1 MYETGEIVM
10 NTQIPLQNDR
20 DVTSH
25 IIALRGQKVIID
37 TDLAC
42 IYGVEPKVLNQ
53 SVKRN
58 MERFPSDFMFALTQE
73 EWRDLSALRSQ
84 IVTLKRGEHSKY
96 PPKAFTEH
104 GAIMAANVLSSP
116 QAIEMSVFVVRAFV
130 KLREQFLNRAEIE
143 KRLEKI
149 ENALSGHDAALRE
162 LYQRIRPL
170 ILPPQDP
177 PRKPIGF
184 SVRESRSSYT
194 TVKPRRR

>member
-1 MYETGEIVM
+1 M

>member
-1 MYETGEIVM
+1 MHTTM
-10 NTQIPLQNDR
+10 PLQNEH

-25 IIALRGQKVIID
+25 IVTLRGQKVILD
-37 TDLAC
+37 ADLAR

-53 SVKRN
+53 AVKRN
-58 MERFPSDFMFALTQE
+58 IERFPSDFMFALTQE
-73 EWRDLSALRSQ
+73 EWGDLSALRSQ

-130 KLREQFLNRAEIE
+130 KLREQLMNRAEIE
-143 KRLEKI
+143 KRLSKI
-149 ENALSGHDAALRE
+149 ENDLSGHDAVLRE

-177 PRKPIGF
+177 PRQRIGF
-184 SVRESRSSYT
+184 SVKESHAAYT
-194 TVKPRRR
+194 TGKTRR

>member
-1 MYETGEIVM
+1 M

-37 TDLAC
+37 ADLAC

-84 IVTLKRGEHSKY
+84 IVTLKRGK
-96 PPKAFTEH
+96 
-104 GAIMAANVLSSP
+104 
-116 QAIEMSVFVVRAFV
+116 
-130 KLREQFLNRAEIE
+130 
-143 KRLEKI
+143 KR
-149 ENALSGHDAALRE
+149 
-162 LYQRIRPL
+162 
-170 ILPPQDP
+170 
-177 PRKPIGF
+177 F
-184 SVRESRSSYT
+184 
-194 TVKPRRR
+194 

>member
-143 KRLEKI
+143 KRLAKI

-184 SVRESRSSYT
+184 SVRESRASYT